1 MLETSQDILFITIAF
16 CVLLL
21 SVMLALALYY
31 MVVILKRAKEVA
43 NVAKEK
49 IEKMLNVLDIF
60 RNKIEPVAQLAA
72 GVVVGIKQLL
82 NYAKKQSKKRP
93 ARQKE
98 AKKESGEE

>member
-60 RNKIEPVAQLAA
+60 RNKIEPAAQLAA
-72 GVVVGIKQLL
+72 GIIGGVKQAMK
-82 NYAKKQSKKRP
+82 YAKKRTGKKPGR
-93 ARQKE
+93 
-98 AKKESGEE
+98 KKKTE